1 MYYRELKLITWLI
14 MFNNAF
20 HSIYI
25 SLPILMPDY
34 HLFFSLFERQKSDI
48 NSMLLLLLV
57 KLLLYIFVG
66 KARFPC
72 VALVWPDSCTLLFCQ
87 EIYLAEMLGC
97 QVAIIFHASSTFYC
111 SIQP

>member
-66 KARFPC
+66 KVRFPC
-72 VALVWPDSCTLLFCQ
+72 VALVWVSYKMLPVLFFHPLSLIVERCLL
-87 EIYLAEMLGC
+87 
-97 QVAIIFHASSTFYC
+97 
-111 SIQP
+111 